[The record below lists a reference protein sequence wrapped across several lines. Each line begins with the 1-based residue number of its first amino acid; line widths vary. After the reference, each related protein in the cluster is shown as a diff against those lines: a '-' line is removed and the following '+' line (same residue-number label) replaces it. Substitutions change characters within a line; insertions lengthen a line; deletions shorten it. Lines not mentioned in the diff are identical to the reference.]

1 MLIDYKKIKEI
12 LDNPETPKVVIIK
25 SNENKELKND
35 LINGLVNEIKKEN
48 KKWKGEKQWKTL

>member
-12 LDNPETPKVVIIK
+12 LDNPETPKVVLIK
-25 SNENKELKND
+25 NNENKKIKND

-48 KKWKGEKQWKTL
+48 KK